1 VVRSTRPCILV
12 VTHFV
17 QERQYCRPRED
28 KHKAKWP
35 LYPHP
40 SLYVS
45 HTQQL
50 FFRTGTHDTSART
63 RCRTLE
69 YAARPE
75 HPCVRNE
82 ELRHLRFEQLIRYFS
97 TAGSLSREE
106 ETIEDT
112 VEMDD
117 EAVMCDQNHRHYD
130 LKCEKMVPGTK
141 FPSRAQGLEVLQR
154 RRQARLAVSRIP
166 FLEPLGAKRENY
178 HQQNP
183 RELVRRRDRRVFSM
197 EPDLSLSLYIYIY
210 SPRPLGS
217 SCSDLPGTVRAP
229 RRRFQTG
236 IWSGR
241 FAGTRPTA
249 RWGSDHGT

>member
-1 VVRSTRPCILV
+1 MVRSTRPCILV
-12 VTHFV
+12 VTSFV
-17 QERQYCRPRED
+17 QERQFCRPRED

-50 FFRTGTHDTSART
+50 FFRTGAHDTSART
-63 RCRTLE
+63 MCCILE

-117 EAVMCDQNHRHYD
+117 EAVLCDQNHRHYD
-130 LKCEKMVPGTK
+130 LKCEKMLPGTK

-178 HQQNP
+178 HQQILGNLCAGATVERSP
-183 RELVRRRDRRVFSM
+183 WSR
-197 EPDLSLSLYIYIY
+197 PLYM
-210 SPRPLGS
+210 RHVPLGS
-217 SCSDLPGTVRAP
+217 YYSAFPGTVRARP
-229 RRRFQTG
+229 RRFQTD

-241 FAGTRPTA
+241 FAGTRLKA
-249 RWGSDHGT
+249 RGGSGRKT

>member
-1 VVRSTRPCILV
+1 MVRSTRPCILL
-12 VTHFV
+12 VTAFV
-17 QERQYCRPRED
+17 QERQFCRPRED

-50 FFRTGTHDTSART
+50 FFRTGAHDTSART
-63 RCRTLE
+63 RCHILE
-69 YAARPE
+69 YAAHPE
-75 HPCVRNE
+75 HRAYRNE
-82 ELRHLRFEQLIRYFS
+82 ALRHLRFEQLIRYFS

-117 EAVMCDQNHRHYD
+117 EAVLCDQNHRHYD
-130 LKCEKMVPGTK
+130 LKCEKMLPGTK

-166 FLEPLGAKRENY
+166 FLEPLGGKRENY
-178 HQQNP
+178 YQQNP
-183 RELVRRRDRRVFSM
+183 REGVQARPSSVLHGAF
-197 EPDLSLSLYIYIY
+197 PYLSI
-210 SPRPLGS
+210 
-217 SCSDLPGTVRAP
+217 
-229 RRRFQTG
+229 
-236 IWSGR
+236 
-241 FAGTRPTA
+241 
-249 RWGSDHGT
+249 